1 MWCLGERAVAVK
13 KGQILI
19 YLSPMKKRTGS
30 LEARLLTR
38 KSEGKLMKHYSIP
51 CGWNFRD
58 LSVVWDFSMVLWIMI
73 LQRPESDCVYILL
86 SIFSGSASV
95 RCSRANPLSCGN
107 AKQERER
114 NPLRKDAR
122 FGVRSV
128 YRRIVSLES
137 SLDCIS
143 SLHFKRVKFIT
154 IRLHNVSFSG
164 ENGSCHDNVRM
175 PETGL

>member
-1 MWCLGERAVAVK
+1 MSRGKGRSSEKRANSNLFVAYEETNGVVRSTIAYTEVK
-13 KGQILI
+13 RKAD
-19 YLSPMKKRTGS
+19 
-30 LEARLLTR
+30 EALFNTMRL
-38 KSEGKLMKHYSIP
+38 K
-51 CGWNFRD
+51 FRD
-58 LSVVWDFSMVLWIMI
+58 LSMVWDFSMVLWTGLRFFSDLKATVCIFCFLFSPVVLLYLVPKQTPSVAEI
-73 LQRPESDCVYILL
+73 QR
-86 SIFSGSASV
+86 
-95 RCSRANPLSCGN
+95 R
-107 AKQERER
+107 RER

-164 ENGSCHDNVRM
+164 KNGSCHDNVRM

>member
-1 MWCLGERAVAVK
+1 MCIFCFLFSPVV
-13 KGQILI
+13 IL
-19 YLSPMKKRTGS
+19 YVVPKQT
-30 LEARLLTR
+30 
-38 KSEGKLMKHYSIP
+38 P
-51 CGWNFRD
+51 
-58 LSVVWDFSMVLWIMI
+58 SVTEM
-73 LQRPESDCVYILL
+73 Q
-86 SIFSGSASV
+86 
-95 RCSRANPLSCGN
+95 SRG
-107 AKQERER
+107 ER

-137 SLDCIS
+137 LFDCIS
-143 SLHFKRVKFIT
+143 SLLFKRVKFIT